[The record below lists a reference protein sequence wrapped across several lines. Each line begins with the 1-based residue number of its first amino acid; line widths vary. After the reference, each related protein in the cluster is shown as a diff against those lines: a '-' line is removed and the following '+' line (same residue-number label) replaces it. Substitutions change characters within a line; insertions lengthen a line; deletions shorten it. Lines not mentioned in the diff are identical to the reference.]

1 MGQQPPGPTQT
12 ADSVSVARWLSPAGT
27 LAAAYEAL
35 WESLWTQRWVPADI
49 IELCRLR
56 LAQLHGADAELVIR
70 HPAAVR
76 AGFDETKAAVLLQPG
91 PGRSQRFSA
100 AERAALELAELHAMD
115 PAMITDAVCDEV
127 KRHFG
132 EPGLVALIEAV
143 GLIGARI
150 RLSLLMPQLLRE
162 KSS

>member
-1 MGQQPPGPTQT
+1 MGQQQPDLDT
-12 ADSVSVARWLSPAGT
+12 ASVARWLAPAGA

-35 WESLWTQRWVPADI
+35 WESVWNQRSVPADI

-56 LAQLHGADAELVIR
+56 LAQLHGAGAELSIR

-76 AGFDETKAAVLLQPG
+76 AGFDEAKAALLLQPG
-91 PGRSQRFSA
+91 AGVLQRFSA

-115 PAMITDAVCDEV
+115 PAMITDSVCDEV

-132 EPGLVALIEAV
+132 DEGLVALIEAV
-143 GLIGARI
+143 GFIDGRI
-150 RLSLLMPQLLRE
+150 RLSQLVPQLLQERF
-162 KSS
+162 S